1 MKRSA
6 EPVAYMRKAERT
18 LAAARTLLRD
28 EDTEG
33 ACNRAYYAMYY
44 AAQAALLAAGIAEPE
59 NGYKSHH
66 GLISAFGKHLV
77 LSGQVDQ
84 TLGRSI
90 NKVQHFR
97 QLADY
102 TGDPFPL
109 EDATWAVEQAEVFV
123 AAMRARVMKT

>member
-1 MKRSA
+1 MKRPENPST
-6 EPVAYMRKAERT
+6 YSQKAERT
-18 LAAARTLLRD
+18 LTAARLLLD
-28 EDTEG
+28 GGNAEG

-44 AAQAALLAAGIAEPE
+44 AAQAALLTAGIAEPE

-84 TLGRSI
+84 ALGRSI

-102 TGDPFPL
+102 TGESFPL
-109 EDATWAVEQAEVFV
+109 EDATWAVEQADAFV
-123 AAMRARVMKT
+123 AAMRARVMTA